1 MICLSCSAPMA
12 RRPSP
17 VGSASVLWYVICSYR
32 IVHIGLF
39 LPEGSPVFFKGI
51 CTKEH
56 KTRRNTRSMAGEAR
70 NGHQPAFVAPF
81 LLVIFDQEVHI
92 LAPSSSFKLP
102 SGSLICCKLSIRDA
116 AAAATMRI
124 AKTLG
129 FAGQGAHVVCMLAAD
144 ACRMPSLAGFCTPP

>member
-1 MICLSCSAPMA
+1 
-12 RRPSP
+12 
-17 VGSASVLWYVICSYR
+17 
-32 IVHIGLF
+32 
-39 LPEGSPVFFKGI
+39 
-51 CTKEH
+51 
-56 KTRRNTRSMAGEAR
+56 MAGEAR

-116 AAAATMRI
+116 AAAAAMRI

-144 ACRMPSLAGFCTPP
+144 ACRMPSLAGFLTSP

>member
-1 MICLSCSAPMA
+1 
-12 RRPSP
+12 
-17 VGSASVLWYVICSYR
+17 
-32 IVHIGLF
+32 
-39 LPEGSPVFFKGI
+39 
-51 CTKEH
+51 
-56 KTRRNTRSMAGEAR
+56 MAGEAR